1 MNSEMR
7 LSPIVVVLLVA
18 FLAVPST
25 AEIRVHRNLTVAA
38 GLAQSQVLSL
48 AADRE
53 GALWVGTND
62 GASRWD
68 GAAFTTLQSRDGVPA
83 GPVYAIAPRPDGTVW
98 FATANG
104 VAWFRGGRI
113 ERAPAASG
121 LAASPVVA
129 IAALGSGD
137 LLFLRPDRWVERRV
151 NGSWVPFGPL
161 AARTSSHRPWRSLL
175 ADRNGRIWIG
185 GTGVLV
191 LDDTGHLT
199 ESVPELGGRRIA
211 SITEAPDRAL
221 LFATDRGLARWACGK
236 LSWLTSEETTSVAV
250 ALDGAIFAGTP
261 SSGALVWTSPDQVPE
276 RIGVEQG
283 LASNRV
289 SAVLAST
296 SGAVVF
302 GTDDGASLWDRGRV
316 ATWTAADGLPERSI
330 WAFAEDGHGGFWVG
344 GDGGLARREGGRFQP
359 VSGLPRVPVRSLVP
373 GAPGRLF
380 AGTQGDGLWEIDIGE
395 GREHLLRVWTDRD
408 GLPDRFVRALAQ
420 DVDGA
425 LWIGTPRGLAVLRGG
440 RIEPGPAPLDR
451 ADVYALSLDAAGGLR
466 VAAADGVFG
475 LEGGRVRSFGG
486 MPARPGLAF
495 LAGPLPLGRSVWV
508 GTSGGLG
515 LLRGGRIERVAVAGG
530 LGNETINCL
539 AADPEGRLFA
549 STNRGVEV
557 LRPSGSGLSAAD
569 RLTSADGLPSGEGD
583 LGACFRD
590 ARGRLWF
597 GSIGGAAEVDPARIV
612 PRPPPRVAWTGANLG
627 GLPVALPSTG
637 TPLHLAPGAGS
648 LALSWIGVDVATPEA
663 VIYQTRFA
671 GLDAAW
677 TLTDRR
683 TVQLASPAP
692 GSYRFEVRAARRGG
706 EWSPTLALDL
716 VAEAP
721 LWRRGWFRAAV
732 ALALLALV
740 GTLAAWRVRQL
751 LAIERLRTEIAA
763 DLHDHVGAGLTEIAI
778 LAEIAGRR
786 AAQPNPSKESR
797 GPDGSEG
804 APEIARAAETARG
817 LIDRMDDIVWLVNP
831 RRDSLHELFV
841 RLKDSYAELFSAQ
854 GVLFRATNLRLFE
867 GVRLPMAQ
875 RENLL
880 AIFREALA
888 NALRHSG
895 CREIELDV
903 SLRRRTLEVTL
914 RDDGTG
920 FDPAK
925 VKEGDG
931 LSNMKARAAKIGG
944 KLAVESA
951 EGHGT
956 TVRFRGPIG

>member
-7 LSPIVVVLLVA
+7 LSPITLGVVLLIA
-18 FLAVPST
+18 FAVVPAG
-25 AEIRVHRNLTVAA
+25 AEVRVHRNLTVAA

-48 AADRE
+48 AEDRE
-53 GALWVGTND
+53 GALWIGTND

-68 GAAFTTLQSRDGVPA
+68 GAAFTTLQSRDGMPA
-83 GPVYAIAPRPDGTVW
+83 GPVYSIAPRPDGTVF

-104 VAWFRGGRI
+104 VAWFRDGRL
-113 ERAPAASG
+113 ERAPPASG

-129 IAALGSGD
+129 IAARPSGE
-137 LLFLRPDRWVERRV
+137 LLFLRPDRWVERRA

-161 AARTSSHRPWRSLL
+161 AARTNSHRPWRSLL
-175 ADRNGRIWIG
+175 VDRYGRIWIG
-185 GTGVLV
+185 GTGVVV
-191 LDDTGHLT
+191 LDAMGHLT
-199 ESVPELGGRRIA
+199 EPVPELGARRIA
-211 SITEAPDRAL
+211 AIVEAPDRAL
-221 LFATDRGLARWACGK
+221 LFATERGLARWACGK
-236 LSWLTSEETTSVAV
+236 LSWLTNEETTSVAV
-250 ALDGAIFAGTP
+250 AADGAIFAGTP
-261 SSGALVWTSPDQVPE
+261 SGGARVWTSPNGPPE
-276 RIGVEQG
+276 RIGVEHG
-283 LASNRV
+283 LASDRI
-289 SAVLAST
+289 SAVLASS

-316 ATWTAADGLPERSI
+316 ATWTTADGLPERSI
-330 WAFAEDGHGGFWVG
+330 WAFAEDDREGFWIG
-344 GDGGLARREGGRFQP
+344 GDGGLARREGGRFRL
-359 VSGLPRVPVRSLVP
+359 VSGLPRAPVRSLAP
-373 GAPGRLF
+373 GPPGRLLM
-380 AGTQGDGLWEIDIGE
+380 GTQGSGLWELDVGE
-395 GREHLLRVWTDRD
+395 VGKRSPVRTWTERG
-408 GLPDRFVRALAQ
+408 GLPDLQVRALAR
-420 DVDGA
+420 DGDGA

-440 RIEPGPAPLDR
+440 RIEPGPVPLDR
-451 ADVYALSLDAAGGLR
+451 ADVYALSLGAGGGIL
-466 VAAADGVFG
+466 VAAADGVFR
-475 LEGGRVRSFGG
+475 LEGRRVRSFGG

-495 LAGPLPLGRSVWV
+495 LPVGPALGRSVWI

-539 AADPEGRLFA
+539 AADGEGRLFA

-557 LRPSGSGLSAAD
+557 LRPSGTGLVAAD
-569 RLTSADGLPSGEGD
+569 RLGPPDGLASGEGN

-597 GSIGGAAEVDPARIV
+597 GSIGGAAEVDPAWIA
-612 PRPPPRVAWTGANLG
+612 PRPPPKVAWTGASLG
-627 GLPVALPSTG
+627 GVPVALPSSG
-637 TPLHLAPGAGS
+637 TPLRLAPGTGS

-663 VIYQTRFA
+663 VTYQTRFA
-671 GLDAAW
+671 GLDSAW
-677 TLTDRR
+677 TTTDRR

-721 LWRRGWFRAAV
+721 FWRRGWFRLGL
-732 ALALLALV
+732 ALALLGLV
-740 GTLAAWRVRQL
+740 GALAAWRVRQL

-786 AAQPNPSKESR
+786 TA
-797 GPDGSEG
+797 GPGGSD
-804 APEIARAAETARG
+804 ASDAVPEIARAAETARG

-895 CREIELDV
+895 CREISLDV
-903 SLRRRTLEVTL
+903 TLRRRTLEVTL
-914 RDDGTG
+914 SDDGAG
-920 FDPAK
+920 FDPAT

-931 LSNMKARAAKIGG
+931 LSNMRARAAKIGG
-944 KLAVESA
+944 SLAVESA
-951 EGHGT
+951 PGRGT

>member
-1 MNSEMR
+1 MDSERR
-7 LSPIVVVLLVA
+7 LSPIALVVVLLVA
-18 FLAVPST
+18 SSAQPSA

-48 AADRE
+48 AEDRE
-53 GALWVGTND
+53 GALWIGTND

-68 GAAFTTLQSRDGVPA
+68 GAAFTTLQSRDGMPA
-83 GPVYAIAPRPDGTVW
+83 GPVYSIAPRPDGTVF

-104 VAWFRGGRI
+104 VAWFRDGRL

-121 LAASPVVA
+121 LVASPVVA
-129 IAALGSGD
+129 IAARPSGE
-137 LLFLRPDRWVERRV
+137 LLFLRPDRWVERRP
-151 NGSWVPFGPL
+151 NGSWIPFGPL
-161 AARTSSHRPWRSLL
+161 PARTSAHMPWRSLL
-175 ADRNGRIWIG
+175 VDRYGRIWIG
-185 GTGVLV
+185 GTGVVV
-191 LDDTGHLT
+191 LDATGHLT
-199 ESVPELGGRRIA
+199 EPVPELGPRRIA
-211 SITEAPDRAL
+211 AIVEAPDRAV
-221 LFATDRGLARWACGK
+221 LFATERGLARWACGK

-250 ALDGAIFAGTP
+250 AADGKIFVGTP
-261 SSGALVWTSPDQVPE
+261 SNGALVWTSPERPPE
-276 RIGVEQG
+276 RIEVEHG
-283 LASNRV
+283 LASNRI
-289 SAVLAST
+289 SAVLSSLS
-296 SGAVVF
+296 SGAAVF
-302 GTDDGASLWDRGRV
+302 GTDDGASLWDRGKV
-316 ATWTAADGLPERSI
+316 ATWTEADGLPERSI
-330 WAFAEDGHGGFWVG
+330 WAFAEDDRGGFWIG
-344 GDGGLARREGGRFQP
+344 GDGGLARREGGRFRL
-359 VSGLPRVPVRSLVP
+359 VSGLPRAPVRSLAP
-373 GAPGRLF
+373 GLAGRLF
-380 AGTQGDGLWEIDIGE
+380 TGTQGGGLWEIDVGAGLE
-395 GREHLLRVWTDRD
+395 RLSRTWTERD
-408 GLPDRFVRALAQ
+408 GLPDPFVRALARNG
-420 DVDGA
+420 DGA

-451 ADVYALSLDAAGGLR
+451 ADVYALSLDGTGGIQ
-466 VAAADGVFG
+466 VAAADGVFS
-475 LEGGRVRSFGG
+475 LEGSRVRRFGG

-495 LAGPLPLGRSVWV
+495 LPVPPVLSRSVWI

-539 AADPEGRLFA
+539 TADAQGRLFA

-557 LRPSGSGLSAAD
+557 LRPSGTGLVAVD
-569 RLTSADGLPSGEGD
+569 RLGPPDGLASAEGN

-597 GSIGGAAEVDPARIV
+597 GSIGGAAEVDPARIA
-612 PRPPPRVAWTGANLG
+612 PRPPPRVGWTGASLG
-627 GLPVALPSTG
+627 GVPVVLPSG
-637 TPLHLAPGAGS
+637 TPLQLAPGAGS
-648 LALSWIGVDVATPEA
+648 LALSWIGIDVATPEA

-671 GLDAAW
+671 GLDTDW
-677 TLTDRR
+677 TTTDRR
-683 TVQLASPAP
+683 TVQLASSAP

-732 ALALLALV
+732 ALALLGLV

-786 AAQPNPSKESR
+786 AAQPENP
-797 GPDGSEG
+797 GGSEG

-895 CREIELDV
+895 CREISLDV
-903 SLRRRTLEVTL
+903 TLRRRTLEVTL
-914 RDDGTG
+914 SDDGAG
-920 FDPAK
+920 FDPAT
-925 VKEGDG
+925 VAEGDG
-931 LSNMKARAAKIGG
+931 LSNMRARAAKIGG
-944 KLAVESA
+944 SLAIKSA
-951 EGHGT
+951 PGRGT

>member
-1 MNSEMR
+1 M
-7 LSPIVVVLLVA
+7 
-18 FLAVPST
+18 
-25 AEIRVHRNLTVAA
+25 
-38 GLAQSQVLSL
+38 LSL
-48 AADRE
+48 AEDRE
-53 GALWVGTND
+53 GALWIGTND

-68 GAAFTTLQSRDGVPA
+68 GAAFTTLQSRDGMPA
-83 GPVYAIAPRPDGTVW
+83 GPVYAIAPRPDGAVF

-104 VAWFRGGRI
+104 VAWFRDGRLT
-113 ERAPAASG
+113 RAPAASG

-129 IAALGSGD
+129 IAALPSGE

-151 NGSWVPFGPL
+151 DGSWVPYGPL
-161 AARTSSHRPWRSLL
+161 AARTSTHQPWRSLL
-175 ADRNGRIWIG
+175 VGRYGRIWIG
-185 GTGVLV
+185 GTGVLA

-199 ESVPELGGRRIA
+199 ERVPELGGRRIA
-211 SITEAPDRAL
+211 AIAEAPDRAL
-221 LFATDRGLARWACGK
+221 LFATDRGLARWADGR
-236 LSWLTSEETTSVAV
+236 LSWLTSEATTSVTV
-250 ALDGAIFAGTP
+250 AGDGAIFAGTP
-261 SSGALVWTSPDQVPE
+261 SSGVRVWASPNAPPE
-276 RIGVEQG
+276 RIGVEHG
-283 LASNRV
+283 LASDRV
-289 SAVLAST
+289 STVLASS

-316 ATWTAADGLPERSI
+316 ATWSAADGLPERSI
-330 WAFAEDGHGGFWVG
+330 WAFAEDDRGGFWIG
-344 GDGGLARREGGRFQP
+344 GDGGLARREGGRFRLVP
-359 VSGLPRVPVRSLVP
+359 GLPQAPVRSLAP
-373 GAPGRLF
+373 GPPGRLF
-380 AGTQGDGLWEIDIGE
+380 AGTQGGGLWEIDVGE
-395 GREHLLRVWTDRD
+395 AGKRPPTRVWTEYH
-408 GLPDRFVRALAQ
+408 GLPDSFVRALAR
-420 DVDGA
+420 DVNA

-440 RIEPGPAPLDR
+440 RIEPAPAPLDR
-451 ADVYALSLDAAGGLR
+451 ADVYALSVDAAGGLR
-466 VAAADGVFG
+466 VATADGVFG
-475 LEGGRVRSFGG
+475 LEGARARSFGG
-486 MPARPGLAF
+486 MPARPGLA
-495 LAGPLPLGRSVWV
+495 LLPANLPAGPSVWI

-515 LLRGGRIERVAVAGG
+515 RLRGSRIERVAIAGG

-539 AADPEGRLFA
+539 AADGAGRLFA

-557 LRPSGSGLSAAD
+557 LRPAGDGLAAAD
-569 RLTSADGLPSGEGD
+569 RLAPADGLASAEGN

-597 GSIGGAAEVDPARIV
+597 GSIGGAAEADPERIV
-612 PRPPPRVAWTGANLG
+612 PRPPPHVAWTGASLG
-627 GLPVALPSTG
+627 GQPVALPPPG
-637 TPLHLAPGAGS
+637 TPLRLAPGAGS

-663 VIYQTRFA
+663 VVYQTRFA
-671 GLDAAW
+671 GLDSAW
-677 TLTDRR
+677 TPTDRR

-706 EWSPTLALDL
+706 PGEQWSPTLALDL

-721 LWRRGWFRAAV
+721 LWRRGWFRV
-732 ALALLALV
+732 GMALALIALV
-740 GTLAAWRVRQL
+740 GALAAWRVRQL

-786 AAQPNPSKESR
+786 AA
-797 GPDGSEG
+797 GPDGTQD

-895 CREIELDV
+895 CREIALDV
-903 SLRRRTLEVTL
+903 ELRRRTLEVTL
-914 RDDGTG
+914 RDDGAG
-920 FDPAK
+920 FDPANAAK
-925 VKEGDG
+925 RDG
-931 LSNMKARAAKIGG
+931 LANMRARAAKIGG
-944 KLAVESA
+944 SLAIDSA
-951 EGHGT
+951 LGGGT